1 MEPHRTGRNEPRAS
15 LIEPGRTLGPYLV
28 LSTLSCGPRS
38 VVYMAQDLSLD
49 RPVALKTAPRGAI
62 SVIAEGRV
70 LARFGH
76 PHIVTLHGLWSEP
89 SVLILEYLVGETL
102 KARRERVGTLAEDRV
117 AQWIQEVLSALEAV
131 HGQGLAH
138 GAIRA
143 DNIFLTTDQRIKL
156 LDFRQ
161 TSLGESP
168 PTPADD
174 VRAAG
179 RLMQELLG
187 AEAGTLTDV
196 VRGALLGRYP
206 TARALRLAV
215 AAAHRPDDTDTAAV
229 DTGPRQLAPPPPD
242 LPADGRTAPAT
253 PATGAFAADLSAAE
267 LSDLF
272 DEPSINPMLPAFHER
287 PGWGRPLAGRKR
299 LGLAVALVVALVL
312 LGAKLGW
319 PHRQAALQPVA
330 HMAHTVVRMAHGV
343 MPKGTRP
350 RSTISPPARPT
361 TIAARPG
368 TAHPKT
374 VIRPGA
380 YAALAHAWGG

>member
-1 MEPHRTGRNEPRAS
+1 MEPHRTGRNEPRAL

-38 VVYMAQDLSLD
+38 IVYMAQDLSLD

-70 LARFGH
+70 LARFSH

-89 SVLILEYLVGETL
+89 SILILEYLVGETL
-102 KARRERVGTLAEDRV
+102 KARHERLGAPTEDRV
-117 AQWIQEVLSALEAV
+117 AQWMQEVLSALEAI

-143 DNIFLTTDQRIKL
+143 DNVFLTTDQRVKL

-187 AEAGTLTDV
+187 AETGTLADV

-215 AAAHRPDDTDTAAV
+215 AAAHRPADTDVAAGDRV
-229 DTGPRQLAPPPPD
+229 PPPD
-242 LPADGRTAPAT
+242 LSTDDRAAPMMPVAGVFT
-253 PATGAFAADLSAAE
+253 ADLSAAQ

-272 DEPSINPMLPAFHER
+272 EEPPIHPILPALDER
-287 PGWGRPLAGRKR
+287 PGFGRWLTGRKR
-299 LGLAVALVVALVL
+299 LGLAAVVIAALVL

-319 PHRQAALQPVA
+319 PHRQEALQPVA
-330 HMAHTVVRMAHGV
+330 HIAHTVVRMSHGV
-343 MPKGTRP
+343 MPKGAAP
-350 RSTISPPARPT
+350 RLPAGHPLARNPT
-361 TIAARPG
+361 TA
-368 TAHPKT
+368 AHPGITHLRT
-374 VIRPGA
+374 VVQPGA
-380 YAALAHAWGG
+380 YAALAHAWGN